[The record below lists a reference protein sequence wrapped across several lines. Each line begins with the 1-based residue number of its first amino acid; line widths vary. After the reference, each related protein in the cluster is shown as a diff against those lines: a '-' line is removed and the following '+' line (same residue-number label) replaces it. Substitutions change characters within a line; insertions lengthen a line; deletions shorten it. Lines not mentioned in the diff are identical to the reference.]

1 MATKTAIARKRKGR
15 PTQEEAAQLEER
27 LRHAAVDVFIENGYE
42 ATSMEAVA
50 RAASITKRTL
60 YARYADKNA
69 LFADA
74 VVWALTLYHARDLPP
89 AMAGWSLPEGL
100 REVANSI
107 LTRARD
113 PDVMRLNRLAVM
125 EAARIPGFST
135 KAYSTM
141 WSPRVRALAQL
152 LESHKKAGNVVVDDV
167 EMAAEQFL
175 AMVGQSAMW
184 LAVLGQSRPPRM
196 AERYLRHAIDL
207 FLRAIQPPQQR
218 AARASAAG
226 RRSRQAR

>member
-1 MATKTAIARKRKGR
+1 MATKRAAARKRTGR
-15 PTQEEAAQLEER
+15 PTQAQSAQIEER
-27 LRHAAVDVFIENGYE
+27 LRHAAVDAFIENGYE

-50 RAASITKRTL
+50 RAAKITKRTL
-60 YARYADKNA
+60 YARYADKEA

-74 VVWALTLYHARDLPP
+74 MVWALALYHARDLPP
-89 AMAGWSLPEGL
+89 AINDWDLVDGL
-100 REVANSI
+100 RKVTQSI
-107 LTRARD
+107 LSRSRD

-141 WSPRVRALAQL
+141 WSPRVRALAEL
-152 LESHKKAGNVVVDDV
+152 LESHKKAGNVVIDDV

-184 LAVLGQSRPPRM
+184 LAALGQSRPARLE
-196 AERYLRHAIDL
+196 ERYLQHAIEL
-207 FLRAIQPPQQR
+207 FLRAIRP
-218 AARASAAG
+218 ARVARSAAAV
-226 RRSRQAR
+226 RRSRRAG